1 MTIEKKADR
10 DNSDNAE
17 TIVNKLEARELML
30 RFLTHGDMDGEQ
42 AETLIN
48 AMEACL
54 TNLGYDPKI
63 VGPKLEEYLNLK
75 FFENRKIENLGE
87 VEMHNGKYC
96 HCLST

>member
-42 AETLIN
+42 AETLISS
-48 AMEACL
+48 METCL
-54 TNLGYDPKI
+54 TNLGYDPQACWTEIGRVKPKI
-63 VGPKLEEYLNLK
+63 
-75 FFENRKIENLGE
+75 FRK
-87 VEMHNGKYC
+87 
-96 HCLST
+96 